1 MIEKSKPDVVILAAG
16 GLATVPDIPGINN
29 PHVINAST
37 LHRKLKSYL
46 KFFSPKTLRWLTK
59 FWMPMGK
66 RVVIIGAGVHG
77 CELAEF
83 LVKRGRKVTIADTSD
98 NLGDGM
104 ARIKFG
110 QLIPWLMKKGTT
122 IMTGLKSMEITDEGL
137 AVTTKE
143 GQSQTIP
150 ADTIVTAMPLVPN
163 NGLLKSLE
171 GKVPEVYAI
180 GDCREP
186 QMIIDAIASGMRTA
200 RSI

>member
-1 MIEKSKPDVVILAAG
+1 
-16 GLATVPDIPGINN
+16 
-29 PHVINAST
+29 
-37 LHRKLKSYL
+37 
-46 KFFSPKTLRWLTK
+46 
-59 FWMPMGK
+59 MPLGK

-83 LVKRGRKVTIADTSD
+83 LVKRGRKVTIADTSE
-98 NLGDGM
+98 NLGEGM
-104 ARIKFG
+104 ARIKMG

-171 GKVPEVYAI
+171 SKVPEVYAI

-200 RSI
+200 RCI